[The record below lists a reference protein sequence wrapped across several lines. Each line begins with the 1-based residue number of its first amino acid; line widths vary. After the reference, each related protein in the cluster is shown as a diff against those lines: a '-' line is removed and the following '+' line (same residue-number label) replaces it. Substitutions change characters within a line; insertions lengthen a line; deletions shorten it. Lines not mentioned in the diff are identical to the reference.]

1 MRTVQELNV
10 LMCANMGVTIETY
23 EAYSLTDQF
32 NLRNENL
39 TVLRL
44 TNKAFG
50 MIANSP
56 AQIKVMKQI
65 DKIKSKY
72 TKK

>member
-1 MRTVQELNV
+1 MKTIQEINV
-10 LMCANMGVTIETY
+10 LMCSNMGVTIETY

-32 NLRNENL
+32 NLRNDNL

-56 AQIKVMKQI
+56 AQIKVMTQI